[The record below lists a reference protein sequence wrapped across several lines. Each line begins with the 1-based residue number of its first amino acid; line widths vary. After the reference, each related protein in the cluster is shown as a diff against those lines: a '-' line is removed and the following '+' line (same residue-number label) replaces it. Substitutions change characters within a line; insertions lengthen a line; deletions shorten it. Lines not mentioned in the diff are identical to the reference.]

1 MSGGSFNYLYAKDAA
16 ALLAEVSVLQDMAD
30 LLSQKFP
37 GSKAATDTAG
47 LLQRLRALQEDL
59 DSAPLRS
66 LREDVWHSVEWWQSN
81 DYDAE
86 QASAAVAA
94 YEAQAQH

>member
-16 ALLAEVSVLQDMAD
+16 ALLAEVNVLEDMAD

-47 LLQRLRALQEDL
+47 LLQRVRALQDDL
-59 DSAPLRS
+59 ESAPLKS
-66 LREDVWHSVEWWQSN
+66 LRGDVWHSVEWWQSN
-81 DYDAE
+81 DYDDE
-86 QASAAVAA
+86 QARAAVAA
-94 YEAQAQH
+94 YESSAQQ

>member
-16 ALLAEVSVLQDMAD
+16 ALLNEITTLEGMAD

-37 GSKAATDTAG
+37 GSKAAADTAG
-47 LLQRLRALQEDL
+47 LLHRLRALQEDL
-59 DSAPLRS
+59 NSAPLRS

-81 DYDAE
+81 DYNDE
-86 QASAAVAA
+86 QANLAVAA
-94 YEAQAQH
+94 YESSTQL